1 MSAGDPRT
9 MGLCGYLTLSAI
21 CIPCDVGRVLSGT
34 MSVVSAIEANKNK
47 SKKEKGIRWAKGE
60 IS

>member
-21 CIPCDVGRVLSGT
+21 FIPCDVGRVLSGT
-34 MSVVSAIEANKNK
+34 ILVVSAIEANKNK
-47 SKKEKGIRWAKGE
+47 SKKEKGIR
-60 IS
+60 